1 MYSHSS
7 RRPKVWGNQTTGFPQ
22 PLIGIEDMGPP
33 LSGLLSKVTSCFV
46 DRYAVKRASQL
57 DVAGVVR
64 CRDLLEQFNGKLL
77 EFEFRNGNLR

>member
-1 MYSHSS
+1 
-7 RRPKVWGNQTTGFPQ
+7 
-22 PLIGIEDMGPP
+22 
-33 LSGLLSKVTSCFV
+33 V

-57 DVAGVVR
+57 DVTGVVR